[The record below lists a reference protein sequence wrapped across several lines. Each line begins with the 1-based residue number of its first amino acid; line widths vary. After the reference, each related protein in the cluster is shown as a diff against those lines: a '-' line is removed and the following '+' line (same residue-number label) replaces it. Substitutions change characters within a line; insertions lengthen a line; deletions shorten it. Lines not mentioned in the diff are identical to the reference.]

1 MWGAYHRLRTADSFV
16 CDWRVFLAESV
27 QCKAFPAFYQYITHH
42 IFKTLIKTAYPVRIS
57 VHDEPPDRPLTSEE
71 QNALRYVAGYVVRKL
86 RIKFESESHPK
97 KDELIF
103 LLMECAGDEANE
115 EGGTETW
122 LNLVDRGGLWH
133 VNDLTYGLFMIMEEV
148 NDLTYGLFMIMEE
161 VTRQYFSTSERATT
175 VNVIRDSLLK
185 SNDILF
191 QWSLIAAVSDG
202 YVESTVL
209 FEIIKLYVTIR
220 GYAFTKSCMELYK
233 QAKRKTI
240 PKSRALRSNLFV
252 NH

>member
-1 MWGAYHRLRTADSFV
+1 M
-16 CDWRVFLAESV
+16 
-27 QCKAFPAFYQYITHH
+27 
-42 IFKTLIKTAYPVRIS
+42 
-57 VHDEPPDRPLTSEE
+57 
-71 QNALRYVAGYVVRKL
+71 
-86 RIKFESESHPK
+86 
-97 KDELIF
+97 
-103 LLMECAGDEANE
+103 LMECAGDEANE

-133 VNDLTYGLFMIMEEV
+133 VNY
-148 NDLTYGLFMIMEE
+148 LTYGLFMIMEE

-202 YVESTVL
+202 DVESTVL
-209 FEIIKLYVTIR
+209 FEIIKVYVTTR

-233 QAKRKTI
+233 
-240 PKSRALRSNLFV
+240 
-252 NH
+252 

>member
-1 MWGAYHRLRTADSFV
+1 M
-16 CDWRVFLAESV
+16 FLAESV

-42 IFKTLIKTAYPVRIS
+42 IFKTLIKTAYPVRVS
-57 VHDEPPDRPLTSEE
+57 VHDESPDRPLTSKE

-86 RIKFESESHPK
+86 RNKFGSESHPK

-148 NDLTYGLFMIMEE
+148 I
-161 VTRQYFSTSERATT
+161 RQYFSTSERATT

-202 YVESTVL
+202 DVESTVL

-240 PKSRALRSNLFV
+240 QKSRALRSNLFV